1 MKTLRLVASL
11 AVFAGLGACHQQ
23 TISKTIAPASF
34 SMRIER
40 TDKGIAAQC
49 TQGCRWTSV
58 TADCAGCVHR
68 IDATGIGPASQV
80 EDPEISFAF
89 NVQEFEGKL
98 VATSIKGTAW
108 TKLSWSCGRALCSAR
123 IDESGVTPTT

>member
-11 AVFAGLGACHQQ
+11 SLFAGLAACHKQ
-23 TISKTIAPASF
+23 TVSNTIAAASF
-34 SMRIER
+34 SIKIER
-40 TDKGIAAQC
+40 TDQGIAAQC

-58 TADCAGCVHR
+58 TANCAGCVHR

-80 EDPEISFAF
+80 EDPEVAFAF
-89 NVQEFEGKL
+89 NVQELEGKL

-108 TKLSWSCGRALCSAR
+108 TKLSWSCGHALCSAH
-123 IDESGVTPTT
+123 IDESGVTPAT